1 MTSERYTLFAQDANG
16 NILHVSETQN
26 TNNSGLLTCVSCHT
40 SLMPTVIQCQ
50 DSEAYYPVFEH
61 TAGILCLQNHGKVL
75 LYFAKQHLQKER
87 KVKQPEY
94 SQTLESVLTMV
105 PGYPNR
111 YYELPA
117 QIESYP
123 ASVIHIDN
131 IEDLPTPD
139 SQTIACLI
147 ITSAQSYAV
156 VFDIGGGFVNA
167 FDVDESGRLPVML
180 ISMNSELDTLLPFT
194 ETQLCEY
201 ILHTAPREWLSHP
214 VHLDHMAKLRQ
225 VRYALSLERAAKQAL
240 TLNKLSN
247 DDVIKVRHQTMTT
260 EQAFCHQYH
269 EELMGLVN
277 YTGVTK
283 DLTLL
288 NEHKR
293 LFAQA
298 GIYSMS
304 HYEKIASTFPTG
316 LPLPYDKSYIVALY
330 ASQRVDMTL
339 SGDNVYVD
347 CYAVANWLVDALQV
361 PMPLS
366 AFISHS
372 LFYCHDIDRWRDS
385 TGLLGCNDQRQL
397 LLPAKRLLIF
407 IWKLSQYRPNS
418 KVHNISEPIQ

>member
-16 NILHVSETQN
+16 QIIHASQSQN
-26 TNNSGLLTCVSCHT
+26 ANNAGLFTCVSCHT
-40 SLMPTVIQCQ
+40 SLIPTVIQCL

-61 TAGILCLQNHGKVL
+61 GAGILCLQNHGKGL
-75 LYFAKQHLQKER
+75 LFFAKQHLQKKR
-87 KVKQPEY
+87 HVKQPEY

-139 SQTIACLI
+139 SQTIACRI
-147 ITSAQSYAV
+147 ITPEQSYAV
-156 VFDIGGGFVNA
+156 VFDIGSGFISA

-180 ISMNSELDTLLPFT
+180 ISMNSGLDTLLPYT

-201 ILHTAPREWLSHP
+201 ILDTAPREWLSHP

-225 VRYALSLERAAKQAL
+225 ARYGLSLERAAKQAL
-240 TLNKLSN
+240 TLNKLSS

-283 DLTLL
+283 DLSLL

-298 GIYSMS
+298 GIYSIS

-316 LPLPYDKSYIVALY
+316 LPLPYDKSHIVALY

-347 CYAVANWLVDALQV
+347 CYAVANWLVDVLQV

-366 AFISHS
+366 AFISQS
-372 LFYCHDIDRWRDS
+372 LFYCHDVDRWRDS
-385 TGLLGCNDQRQL
+385 SGLLGSNAQRQL

-407 IWKLSQYRPNS
+407 IWKLSQYRPNAT
-418 KVHNISEPIQ
+418 VHNISEPLQ